1 MNNNIH
7 IGKLIH
13 NKLKENDRSVS
24 WLAKKIYCDPSA
36 LCKML
41 KREDINTKL
50 LLKISKI
57 LDHDFFVYYSN
68 TISNSDTA
76 N

>member
-1 MNNNIH
+1 MNGNIH

-13 NKLKENDRSVS
+13 KILQQNERSVS
-24 WLAKKIYCDPSA
+24 WLAKKVYCDPSA

-41 KREDINTKL
+41 KREDINTNL
-50 LLKISKI
+50 LLKISKV
-57 LDHDFFVYYSN
+57 LNHDFFYYYSN
-68 TISNSDTA
+68 AINNSENA